1 MKHACETM
9 FNILPPWDR
18 ILLKSVLKQAN
29 EFPQKQKK
37 NQHTFQKPLQNPTL
51 LNVSNVVSCDHEVNQ
66 GTKILNKGRRD
77 IFKQ

>member
-1 MKHACETM
+1 MS
-9 FNILPPWDR
+9 F
-18 ILLKSVLKQAN
+18 LKS
-29 EFPQKQKK
+29 KK
-37 NQHTFQKPLQNPTL
+37 KKQHTFQKPLQNPTL